1 MRTHCI
7 TIDLANQG
15 RRQVR
20 ARFDGGRMSS
30 DGGALLLQA
39 VDQRIGLTQNA
50 RLKRALAAVP
60 RFPLSDA
67 GELEPQAAGGGQGGV
82 AAGRGARGNQRFVV
96 TSLARLR
103 AETPG

>member
-50 RLKRALAAVP
+50 RRP
-60 RFPLSDA
+60 
-67 GELEPQAAGGGQGGV
+67 AGGVFTLRQFAEQDGQSAPEPV
-82 AAGRGARGNQRFVV
+82 PVDADMATRGD
-96 TSLARLR
+96 S
-103 AETPG
+103 

>member
-39 VDQRIGLTQNA
+39 VDQWGGASTKWWTLEG
-50 RLKRALAAVP
+50 AAEGSNSV
-60 RFPLSDA
+60 
-67 GELEPQAAGGGQGGV
+67 EGGTMV
-82 AAGRGARGNQRFVV
+82 A
-96 TSLARLR
+96 
-103 AETPG
+103 